1 MFNMKYLIITSIQAT
16 KIKSELEELINSL
29 PGKWDIINL
38 DGTLRTISNKHN
50 NENFCNNYFTRLAY
64 IKTAKDSHKDN
75 RTYLQVDS
83 MEVYIKYHILKN
95 PFLYIAD
102 ANNFSEMEM
111 GFDINSVVEELGVSK
126 KNILYKIS
134 L

>member
-1 MFNMKYLIITSIQAT
+1 MFDMKYLIIASIQAT
-16 KIKSELEELINSL
+16 KNKLEINDKIKTL
-29 PGKWDIINL
+29 PGSWDIIYP
-38 DGTLRTISNKHN
+38 DGTLSSISNKST
-50 NENFCNNYFTRLAY
+50 NETFCRDSFTRLAY
-64 IKTAKDSHKDN
+64 IKTVKDSEKDN

-95 PFLYIAD
+95 PDLYVAD

-111 GFDINSVVEELGVSK
+111 GFDMDNIVEELGVSR
-126 KNILYKIS
+126 KNILYKVT

>member
-1 MFNMKYLIITSIQAT
+1 MFDMKYLIIASIQAT
-16 KIKSELEELINSL
+16 KNKLELNDKIKTL
-29 PGKWDIINL
+29 PGSWDIIYP
-38 DGTLRTISNKHN
+38 DGTLSSISNKST
-50 NENFCNNYFTRLAY
+50 NETFCTDNFTRLAY
-64 IKTAKDSHKDN
+64 IKTVKDSEKDN

-95 PFLYIAD
+95 PDLYVAD

-111 GFDINSVVEELGVSK
+111 GFDMDNIVEELGVSR
-126 KNILYKIS
+126 KNILYKVT

>member
-1 MFNMKYLIITSIQAT
+1 MFDIKYLIIASIQST
-16 KIKSELEELINSL
+16 KNKLELDDKIKTL
-29 PGKWDIINL
+29 PGSWDIIYP
-38 DGTLRTISNKHN
+38 DGTLSSISNKST
-50 NENFCNNYFTRLAY
+50 NETFCRDSFTRLAY
-64 IKTAKDSHKDN
+64 IKTVKDSEKDN

-95 PFLYIAD
+95 PNLYIAD

-111 GFDINSVVEELGVSK
+111 GFDMDNIVEELGVSR
-126 KNILYKIS
+126 KNILYKVT

>member
-1 MFNMKYLIITSIQAT
+1 MFDMKYLIIASIQAT
-16 KIKSELEELINSL
+16 KNKLELNDKIKTL
-29 PGKWDIINL
+29 PGSWDIIYP
-38 DGTLRTISNKHN
+38 DGTLSSISNKST
-50 NENFCNNYFTRLAY
+50 NETFCRDNFTRLAY
-64 IKTAKDSHKDN
+64 IKTVKDSEKDN

-95 PFLYIAD
+95 PNLYIAD

-111 GFDINSVVEELGVSK
+111 GFDMDNIVEELGVSR
-126 KNILYKIS
+126 KNILYKVT

>member
-1 MFNMKYLIITSIQAT
+1 MFNLKYLIIASIQAT
-16 KIKSELEELINSL
+16 KNKSELDKKIKSL

-38 DGTLRTISNKHN
+38 DGTLNSISNSHN
-50 NENFCNNYFTRLAY
+50 NEKYLSKNIIRLAY
-64 IKTAKDSHKDN
+64 IKTLKDSHKDN

-95 PFLYIAD
+95 PNLYIAD
-102 ANNFSEMEM
+102 ANSFTDMNMD
-111 GFDINSVVEELGVSK
+111 FDIDSIVEELGVSK
-126 KNILYKIS
+126 KNILYKAS

>member
-1 MFNMKYLIITSIQAT
+1 MFNIKYLIIASIQSDKNSLELDK
-16 KIKSELEELINSL
+16 KIKSL

-38 DGTLRTISNKHN
+38 DGTLTSVSNKPT
-50 NENFCNNYFTRLAY
+50 ENDKDFIKLAY
-64 IKTAKDSHKDN
+64 IKALKDCHKDN

-95 PFLYIAD
+95 PNLFVSD
-102 ANNFSEMEM
+102 SNNFLDLEM
-111 GFDINSVVEELGVSK
+111 GFDIDNIVHELGVSK
-126 KNILYKIS
+126 KNILYKVK

>member
-1 MFNMKYLIITSIQAT
+1 MFDMKYLIIASIQAT
-16 KIKSELEELINSL
+16 KNKLELNDKIKTL
-29 PGKWDIINL
+29 PGSWDIIYP
-38 DGTLRTISNKHN
+38 DGTLSSISNKST
-50 NENFCNNYFTRLAY
+50 NETFCRDSFTRLAY
-64 IKTAKDSHKDN
+64 IKTVKDSEKDN

-95 PFLYIAD
+95 PDLYVAD

-111 GFDINSVVEELGVSK
+111 GFDIDNIVEELGVSK
-126 KNILYKIS
+126 KNILYKVT

>member
-1 MFNMKYLIITSIQAT
+1 MFNIKYLIIASIQSDKNSLELDK
-16 KIKSELEELINSL
+16 KIKSL

-38 DGTLRTISNKHN
+38 DGTLTSVSNKPT
-50 NENFCNNYFTRLAY
+50 ENDKDFIKLAY
-64 IKTAKDSHKDN
+64 IKALKDCHKDN

-95 PFLYIAD
+95 PNLFVSD
-102 ANNFSEMEM
+102 SNNFLDLEM
-111 GFDINSVVEELGVSK
+111 GFDIDNIVHELGVYK
-126 KNILYKIS
+126 KNILYKVK